1 MAETDTVDLNADTGE
16 GFGAWA
22 MGDDQ
27 GLLPY
32 VTSVNIACGFHAGDP
47 LTMDRTVGAALER
60 GIRIGAHPSY
70 LDLRGFGRREIQASA
85 EEVETDVLYQAGALR
100 AFVESRGGRLW
111 HVKPH
116 GALYNQAARDPNLAR
131 AIARGVRRL
140 GGGVTLVGLST
151 SSVFRDAAIVE
162 GVTFAGEAFVD
173 RAYEPAGTLARRG
186 SEGAVIESAQAA
198 AAQAVSIA
206 TTGQVTA
213 RDGSVVRMGAET
225 LCLHGDNRNAIE
237 IARAVHTA
245 LETAGVKV
253 QALGPHGPA

>member
-1 MAETDTVDLNADTGE
+1 MTGPIDLNADVGE
-16 GFGAWA
+16 SFGAWS
-22 MGDDQ
+22 MGQDAA
-27 GLLPY
+27 LLPFL
-32 VTSVNIACGFHAGDP
+32 TSVNVACGFHAGDP
-47 LTMDRTVGAALER
+47 LIMDRTVTAALAR
-60 GIRIGAHPSY
+60 GIRIGAHPSH
-70 LDLRGFGRREIQASA
+70 LDIRGFGRREVQASP

-116 GALYNQAARDPNLAR
+116 GALYNQAARDPQLAR

-151 SSVFRDAAIVE
+151 SSAFREAAALE
-162 GVTFAGEAFVD
+162 GVGFAGEAFVD
-173 RAYEPAGTLARRG
+173 RAYEGDGRLAKRGTA
-186 SEGAVIESAQAA
+186 GAVFDNPEAA

-206 TTGQVTA
+206 TAGRVTT
-213 RDGSVVRMGAET
+213 RDGSSVEVSAQT
-225 LCLHGDNRNAIE
+225 LCLHGDNPNALD
-237 IARAVHTA
+237 IARAVRVA